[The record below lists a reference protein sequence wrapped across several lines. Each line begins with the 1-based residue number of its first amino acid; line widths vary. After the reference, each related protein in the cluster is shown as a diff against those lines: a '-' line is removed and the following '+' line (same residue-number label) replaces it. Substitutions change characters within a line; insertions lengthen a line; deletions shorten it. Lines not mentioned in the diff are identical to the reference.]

1 VGSAIGVGKL
11 GSVVGSVLGGVL
23 LAMHLPVAQLFLN
36 VSGVFVFIA
45 LLSVWLGW
53 NRRRAASQSIA

>member
-1 VGSAIGVGKL
+1 
-11 GSVVGSVLGGVL
+11 VL
-23 LAMHLPVAQLFLN
+23 LEMHLPVAQLFLN

-53 NRRRAASQSIA
+53 NRRRDAAQSIA